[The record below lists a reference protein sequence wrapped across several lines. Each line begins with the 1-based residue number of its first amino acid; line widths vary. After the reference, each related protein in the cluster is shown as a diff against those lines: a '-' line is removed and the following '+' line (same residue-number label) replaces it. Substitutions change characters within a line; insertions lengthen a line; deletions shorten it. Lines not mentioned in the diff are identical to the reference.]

1 MNATTIAMKIAIII
15 KNSKE
20 LNGSIVKIVDRQ
32 IELPSEL
39 NYHGDYLMV
48 NTNNKLQ
55 QQLQCIKL
63 FLQKFER
70 HLSFSFA

>member
-55 QQLQCIKL
+55 QQLQCIKI

-70 HLSFSFA
+70 HLFFSFA